1 MNKDNFITAVKK
13 FGIAA
18 AAGAIMFAGGAFGT
32 FIASEYSVVKNI
44 RKPEVR
50 TVASTTPGAYAQDVY
65 TGNPIVSIVKKS
77 SPAVVNIDTETM
89 VKQRI
94 MTNPFGGDP
103 FFEESSLG
111 EISSEAA
118 ERRRE

>member
-44 RKPEVR
+44 REPEVR

-103 FFEESSLG
+103 FF
-111 EISSEAA
+111 
-118 ERRRE
+118 